1 MTLSYHSSRT
11 LQRGLATRRAVSKLR
26 RMFHALAK
34 PAIANRVTR
43 ALILPCAV
51 GSLLL
56 LALGTYLALIASPPD
71 YQQGETVRIMYV
83 HVPSAYLA
91 TLGYALIALCSL
103 FYLVWKHPVADM
115 VARAAAPVGASF
127 AFLTLATGS
136 LWGKPAWGAWWV
148 WDARLTSVFIL
159 FLLYLGYLA
168 LDGAFNHPE
177 RERKAAAVL
186 ALIGAVNLPII
197 KFSVDWWSTLHQPA
211 SLLREGGPRIDPSM
225 LHPLLAMFGGF
236 TLFFAWMVL
245 VRLDALRMERRVA
258 RSR

>member
-1 MTLSYHSSRT
+1 
-11 LQRGLATRRAVSKLR
+11 
-26 RMFHALAK
+26 MFHALAR
-34 PAIANRVTR
+34 PALANRLTR
-43 ALILPCAV
+43 ALMLPCAL
-51 GSLLL
+51 GGLGLLV
-56 LALGTYLALIASPPD
+56 LGTYLALFASPPD
-71 YQQGETVRIMYV
+71 YQQGETVRIMYI

-91 TLGYALIALCSL
+91 TMGYGLMALCST

-168 LDGAFNHPE
+168 LEGAFNHPE

-186 ALIGAVNLPII
+186 AIIGAVNLPII

-211 SLLREGGPRIDPSM
+211 SLLREGGSRIDASM
-225 LHPLLAMFGGF
+225 LYPLLAMFGGF

-245 VRLDALRMERRVA
+245 LRLEAMKIERRSA
-258 RSR
+258 RRG